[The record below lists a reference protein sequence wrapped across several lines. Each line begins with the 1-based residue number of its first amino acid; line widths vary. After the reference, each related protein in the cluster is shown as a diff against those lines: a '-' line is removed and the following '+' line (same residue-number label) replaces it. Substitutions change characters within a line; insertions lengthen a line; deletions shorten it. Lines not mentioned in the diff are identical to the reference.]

1 MTDKTLN
8 DPIGQL
14 PAILTKGVAGFDQGR
29 AAGLQR
35 MSQLQSMRYAG
46 LQRDRARLVAKFGAK
61 SPRVEALD
69 QQLAIHAAVLPGYQ
83 AEAAASTSTPP
94 PVTSP
99 AWALYGM
106 VVDPNRKPVSGVTV
120 ALFTGD
126 VWNRDLGY
134 ACTAEDGTFQILVND
149 VSKISDS
156 FSLHILKNEKTVY
169 VDPAPVTPATGQA
182 EYREV
187 VLDASQPA
195 PCNPPDS
202 SSRVK

>member
-1 MTDKTLN
+1 MTDTLN
-8 DPIGQL
+8 DPTNQL
-14 PAILTKGVAGFDQGR
+14 PAILTKGITGFDQGR

-46 LQRDRARLVAKFGAK
+46 LQRDRARLVAKFGEK
-61 SPRVEALD
+61 SPRVVALD

-83 AEAAASTSTPP
+83 AEAAASTSKPP
-94 PVTSP
+94 AVTSP

-134 ACTAEDGTFQILVND
+134 ACTGQDGTFQILVQD
-149 VSKISDS
+149 VSKVTAS
-156 FSLHILKNEKTVY
+156 FSLHILKNDKTVY
-169 VDPAPVTPATGQA
+169 IDPAPVTPAAGQA
-182 EYREV
+182 AYREV
-187 VLDASQPA
+187 VLDGSQAA
-195 PCNPPDS
+195 PCNPPNP